1 MEHTF
6 TSEVLEGMN
15 FGDIY
20 LLAMQEIF
28 GNVST
33 SIKKSTEVL
42 NIAGEVVPVS
52 LDTISI
58 CAELTD
64 GTIVK
69 TKEEIPK
76 VVREK
81 SIYRTK

>member
-1 MEHTF
+1 MTKVMEHTF

-33 SIKKSTEVL
+33 SIKKSKEVL

-58 CAELTD
+58 CA
-64 GTIVK
+64 
-69 TKEEIPK
+69 
-76 VVREK
+76 
-81 SIYRTK
+81 